1 MAHTSCNFAAGP
13 VALENRSCGNRAAFS
28 NRNTQI
34 FPRRSTP
41 SRQQRL
47 TVRAEGNFTVPKPPK
62 RVTQPPVQP
71 EVPQAKFGFVESAE
85 ILNSRAAM
93 LGFFGILLVEALAG
107 KGIFEMVGIS
117 VGNGLGFEF

>member
-1 MAHTSCNFAAGP
+1 MAHTSCNFVAGP
-13 VALENRSCGNRAAFS
+13 VALENRRYCTPAAFS
-28 NRNTQI
+28 SRVMQN

-47 TVRAEGNFTVPKPPK
+47 IVRAEGSFTVPKPPK

-71 EVPQAKFGFVESAE
+71 EVPPAKFGFVESAE